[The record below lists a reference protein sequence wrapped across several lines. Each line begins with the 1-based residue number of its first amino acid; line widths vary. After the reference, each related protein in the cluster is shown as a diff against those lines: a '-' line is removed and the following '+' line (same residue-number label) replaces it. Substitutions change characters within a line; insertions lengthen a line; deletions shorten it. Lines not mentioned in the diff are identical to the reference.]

1 MRKELFLQ
9 GLGCAH
15 CAQKIEES
23 VAKLEEVLAVRVN
36 FTTST
41 MALEMDPEVDFH
53 RVLREIKK
61 IVNNIESE
69 VVVQEKL
76 PENEEFSEL
85 AVEKKKLLKLGVGG
99 FLFLLAL
106 LFEFSFPVELGF
118 YLLSY
123 ILVGGEIIKKA
134 CINIARG
141 QVFDENFLMFIA
153 TVGAFLIREFP
164 EAVAVMLFYQIG
176 ETFQD
181 LAVNRSRK
189 SIKALLDIRP
199 EYANLLRNGIEK
211 KVDPQM
217 VALGDVIIIKPGE
230 RVPLDGEVV
239 EGTTFLDT
247 VALTGESVPRKVE
260 VGEKVLSGSI
270 NKTGVIKVKVT
281 KEYGDSTVTKIIELV
296 QNASNRKAPT
306 ENFISKF
313 AAYYTPVVVFGALG
327 LAFIP
332 LLVID
337 GAQISDWVYRA
348 LVFLVVS
355 CPCALVISIPLG
367 FFGGIGGASRN
378 GILVK
383 GGNYLEALNYV
394 STVVFDKTG
403 TLTKGVFRVSRIM
416 PQAGFNREEVLK
428 WAATTEV
435 HSQHP
440 IAKSILE
447 AYEGNIEVEK
457 IETYTE
463 IAGRGVKARYEG
475 RNLTVG
481 NDKLMAEE
489 NIACEKVT
497 TLGTVVHV
505 AVDGVYLGCLIIS
518 DEVKDDA
525 EKTIDRL
532 RKLGIKK
539 QVMLTGD
546 NREMAEQ
553 VAEKLKLDRVYAELL
568 PDKKVEIVEELLK
581 EQGPKEKLIFV
592 GDGINDAPVLAR
604 ADIGVAMGGLGS
616 DAAIEAS
623 DVVLMTDEP
632 GKLVDA
638 LLIARKTKT
647 IVWQNIVFALGVK
660 VFVLLLGALGLA
672 TLWQAVFADVG
683 VALIAVLNA
692 MRAMNVKVRVS

>member
-99 FLFLLAL
+99 ILFLLAL

-428 WAATTEV
+428 WAATAEV

>member
-1 MRKELFLQ
+1 
-9 GLGCAH
+9 
-15 CAQKIEES
+15 
-23 VAKLEEVLAVRVN
+23 
-36 FTTST
+36 
-41 MALEMDPEVDFH
+41 
-53 RVLREIKK
+53 
-61 IVNNIESE
+61 
-69 VVVQEKL
+69 
-76 PENEEFSEL
+76 
-85 AVEKKKLLKLGVGG
+85 
-99 FLFLLAL
+99 
-106 LFEFSFPVELGF
+106 
-118 YLLSY
+118 
-123 ILVGGEIIKKA
+123 
-134 CINIARG
+134 
-141 QVFDENFLMFIA
+141 MFIA
-153 TVGAFLIREFP
+153 TVGAFNPGVSGSGSRY
-164 EAVAVMLFYQIG
+164 AFYQIG

-428 WAATTEV
+428 WAATAEV

-489 NIACEKVT
+489 NIACEK
-497 TLGTVVHV
+497 
-505 AVDGVYLGCLIIS
+505 
-518 DEVKDDA
+518 
-525 EKTIDRL
+525 
-532 RKLGIKK
+532 
-539 QVMLTGD
+539 
-546 NREMAEQ
+546 
-553 VAEKLKLDRVYAELL
+553 
-568 PDKKVEIVEELLK
+568 
-581 EQGPKEKLIFV
+581 
-592 GDGINDAPVLAR
+592 
-604 ADIGVAMGGLGS
+604 
-616 DAAIEAS
+616 
-623 DVVLMTDEP
+623 
-632 GKLVDA
+632 
-638 LLIARKTKT
+638 
-647 IVWQNIVFALGVK
+647 
-660 VFVLLLGALGLA
+660 
-672 TLWQAVFADVG
+672 
-683 VALIAVLNA
+683 
-692 MRAMNVKVRVS
+692 

>member
-355 CPCALVISIPLG
+355 CPCALGISIPLG

-428 WAATTEV
+428 WAATAEV

>member
-367 FFGGIGGASRN
+367 FFGGIGELPG
-378 GILVK
+378 
-383 GGNYLEALNYV
+383 
-394 STVVFDKTG
+394 
-403 TLTKGVFRVSRIM
+403 M
-416 PQAGFNREEVLK
+416 GF
-428 WAATTEV
+428 
-435 HSQHP
+435 
-440 IAKSILE
+440 
-447 AYEGNIEVEK
+447 
-457 IETYTE
+457 
-463 IAGRGVKARYEG
+463 
-475 RNLTVG
+475 
-481 NDKLMAEE
+481 
-489 NIACEKVT
+489 
-497 TLGTVVHV
+497 
-505 AVDGVYLGCLIIS
+505 
-518 DEVKDDA
+518 
-525 EKTIDRL
+525 
-532 RKLGIKK
+532 
-539 QVMLTGD
+539 
-546 NREMAEQ
+546 
-553 VAEKLKLDRVYAELL
+553 
-568 PDKKVEIVEELLK
+568 
-581 EQGPKEKLIFV
+581 
-592 GDGINDAPVLAR
+592 
-604 ADIGVAMGGLGS
+604 
-616 DAAIEAS
+616 
-623 DVVLMTDEP
+623 
-632 GKLVDA
+632 
-638 LLIARKTKT
+638 
-647 IVWQNIVFALGVK
+647 
-660 VFVLLLGALGLA
+660 
-672 TLWQAVFADVG
+672 
-683 VALIAVLNA
+683 
-692 MRAMNVKVRVS
+692 

>member
-428 WAATTEV
+428 WAATAEV

-518 DEVKDDA
+518 DEVRDDA

>member
-428 WAATTEV
+428 WAATAEV